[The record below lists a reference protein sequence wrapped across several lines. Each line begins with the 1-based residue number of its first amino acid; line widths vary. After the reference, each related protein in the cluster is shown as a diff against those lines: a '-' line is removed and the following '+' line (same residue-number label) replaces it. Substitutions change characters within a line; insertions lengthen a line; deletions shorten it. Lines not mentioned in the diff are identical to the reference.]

1 MENKV
6 VNNQQKSHFEYIEDG
21 HTAIAAYQLKPD
33 VIVLTHTEVPKEL
46 GGRGVGGRLAVAA
59 LEYARANDL
68 RVIPLCPFMASFIEK
83 HPEYRELVRT

>member
-1 MENKV
+1 MDQKV
-6 VNNQQKSHFEYIEDG
+6 INNESKSRFEYHDDG
-21 HTAIAAYQLKPD
+21 HVAIAAYQLKPD

-46 GGRGVGGRLAVAA
+46 GGRGIGNKLAIFA

-83 HPEYRELVRT
+83 HPEYKELVRT

>member
-1 MENKV
+1 MEQKV
-6 VNNQQKSHFEYIEDG
+6 INNESEARFEYHDDG
-21 HTAIAAYQLKPD
+21 HVAIAGYQLKPD

-46 GGRGVGGRLAVAA
+46 GGRGIGNKLAIAA

-83 HPEYRELVRT
+83 HPEYKELVRT